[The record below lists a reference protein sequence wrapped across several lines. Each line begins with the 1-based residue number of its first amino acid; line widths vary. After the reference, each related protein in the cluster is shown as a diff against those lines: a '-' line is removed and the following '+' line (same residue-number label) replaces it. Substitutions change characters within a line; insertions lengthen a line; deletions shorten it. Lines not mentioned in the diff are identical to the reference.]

1 MLSVSDEPTEI
12 REKGIEMFRKI
23 LAAKAVRP
31 MIAAAVLAA
40 APLLVAA
47 PANALAVG
55 QTVCYTAD
63 GTPVFNPPS
72 EDGFEY
78 CVTRPSTGGGGR
90 LPQLCTITASTV
102 SCTPI
107 APLNG

>member
-1 MLSVSDEPTEI
+1 MSEPPTEI
-12 REKGIEMFRKI
+12 KGKGIEMVRRM
-23 LAAKAVRP
+23 LAATPLRP
-31 MIAAAVLAA
+31 LVVAAVLVA

-47 PANALAVG
+47 PANALAIG

-72 EDGFEY
+72 QDGFEY
-78 CVTRPSTGGGGR
+78 CVTRPPTSGGGR
-90 LPQLCTITASTV
+90 LPQLCTITGSTV

>member
-1 MLSVSDEPTEI
+1 
-12 REKGIEMFRKI
+12 MFRRV
-23 LAAKAVRP
+23 LAVAVF
-31 MIAAAVLAA
+31 AA

-72 EDGFEY
+72 EEGFEF
-78 CVTRPSTGGGGR
+78 CVTRQPTGGGGPR
-90 LPQLCTITASTV
+90 PQLCTITGSTV

-107 APLNG
+107 VPLQG